1 MLLLKHIHVTCV
13 VLTFISFSV
22 RGLWMLRDSP
32 YLQHHLARTVPH
44 VIDTVLLL
52 SGLTQAVII
61 YRNLL
66 LQPWLLAK
74 IAALTIYII
83 LGSVALKYGQTKVIR
98 LASLFGAW
106 LVFFYIIAVAIT
118 RTPLPTLPSI

>member
-32 YLQHHLARTVPH
+32 YLRHHLARTIPH

-52 SGLTQAVII
+52 SGLAHAVII